1 MTYLADES
9 YNEIMTKLEDQQIT
23 IELLE
28 HKLEQMRINYLEA
41 LGYLEIE

>member
-9 YNEIMTKLEDQQIT
+9 YDEIIGKIEDQQIT
-23 IELLE
+23 IKLLE
-28 HKLEQMRINYLEA
+28 LKLEQMTYNYLEA

>member
-9 YNEIMTKLEDQQIT
+9 YNKMMKKLEDQQIT